1 MYEHSIVNFMG
12 EIIVFGGQTQID
24 NAFDEMYKLNCM
36 DSDLQNCKWIKM
48 EQKLL
53 EARSAM
59 SALLIPDEGFC

>member
-1 MYEHSIVNFMG
+1 MG

-36 DSDLQNCKWIKM
+36 DSADLQNCEWIKM

-53 EARSAM
+53 EPRSSM
-59 SALLIPDEGFC
+59 SAILIPDEGFC